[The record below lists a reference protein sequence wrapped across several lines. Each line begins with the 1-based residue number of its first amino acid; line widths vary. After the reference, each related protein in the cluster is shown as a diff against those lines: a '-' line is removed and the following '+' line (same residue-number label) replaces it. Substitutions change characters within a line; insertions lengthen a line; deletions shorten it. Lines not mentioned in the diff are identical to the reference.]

1 MIVPKNGFGEES
13 RRRIENIVKANLP
26 GLDLKIEMV
35 EQVPRTMANKWRP
48 VVSEV
53 KFTKGESR

>member
-13 RRRIENIVKANLP
+13 RRKIENIVTANLP
-26 GLDLKIEMV
+26 GLDVKVELV
-35 EQVPRTMANKWRP
+35 EQVPRTRANKWRP

-53 KFTKGESR
+53 RFTKGERR

>member
-13 RRRIENIVKANLP
+13 RRKIEHIVTSNLP
-26 GLDLKIEMV
+26 GLDLKIELV
-35 EQVPRTMANKWRP
+35 EQVPRTKASKWRP

-53 KFTKGESR
+53 KSAKGELQ